1 MNKEQQI
8 QAIEAMVHR
17 LLAEDPAYF
26 LVGIQVKPTHNV
38 KVYLDAD
45 TGVVIDRCV
54 HYNRLLYKEIEA
66 SGIFPEGDFS
76 LEVSSPGLD
85 EPLKMVR
92 QYRKNIGRKVDVA
105 LVEGPPVQGILQA
118 VGEGSITVAV
128 ENGKGRK
135 KETEQREI
143 PFDRIKATKIMIVF

>member
-8 QAIEAMVHR
+8 QAIEAMVNR
-17 LLAEDPAYF
+17 LLEEDPAYF

-85 EPLKMVR
+85 EPLKMIR

-105 LVEGPPVQGILQA
+105 LLEGPSVQGTLKE
-118 VGEGSITVAV
+118 VGEGTITVAV
-128 ENGKGRK
+128 EKGRGKK
-135 KETEQREI
+135 KEIEDREI
-143 PFDRIKATKIMIVF
+143 PFDQIKATKIMIVF

>member
-8 QAIEAMVHR
+8 QAIEAMVNR

-54 HYNRLLYKEIEA
+54 QYNRLLYKEIEE

-105 LVEGPPVQGILQA
+105 LVEGPPVQGTLQA
-118 VGEGSITVAV
+118 VDEGAITVAV
-128 ENGKGRK
+128 EKGKGRK
-135 KETEQREI
+135 KETEIREI

>member
-8 QAIEAMVHR
+8 QAIEAMVNH
-17 LLAEDPAYF
+17 LLEADPAYF

-54 HYNRLLYKEIEA
+54 QYNRLLYKEIEA

-92 QYRKNIGRKVDVA
+92 QYRKNIGRKVDLA
-105 LVEGPPVQGILQA
+105 LVEGSPVQGTLQA
-118 VGEGSITVAV
+118 VSEAAITVAV
-128 ENGKGRK
+128 EKGKGRK
-135 KETEQREI
+135 KETEVREI

>member
-8 QAIEAMVHR
+8 HAIGEMVNR

-26 LVGIQVKPTHNV
+26 LVEVQVKPTHNV

-54 HYNRLLYKEIEA
+54 YYNRLLYKELEA
-66 SGIFPEGDFS
+66 SGLFPSGEFS

-85 EPLKMVR
+85 EPLRLFR
-92 QYRKNIGRKVDVA
+92 QYKKNIGRKVEVTLLEGA
-105 LVEGPPVQGILQA
+105 PLQGTLKQVE
-118 VGEGSITVAV
+118 EDKITVAV
-128 ENGKGRK
+128 EKGKGRK
-135 KETEQREI
+135 KETVDMEI
-143 PFDRIKATKIMIVF
+143 PFDQIKGTKIMIVF